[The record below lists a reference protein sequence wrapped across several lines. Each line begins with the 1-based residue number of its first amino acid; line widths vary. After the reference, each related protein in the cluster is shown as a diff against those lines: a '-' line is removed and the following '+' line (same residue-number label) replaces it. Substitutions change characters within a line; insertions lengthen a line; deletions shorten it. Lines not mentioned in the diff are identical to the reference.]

1 MRHITTSFLLIS
13 VSLLFTGCGGGG
25 SASLRPSDF
34 ETPEYERQAG
44 LRLINAS
51 SVYARGGTGKG
62 VTVGVFDSGANPSHP
77 ALAGKYRLISG
88 WRGDSDTEDDG
99 GHGSHVAGII
109 AARKNGS
116 EMHGVAYE
124 AELAS
129 YKINYD
135 SDTFWQDYA
144 NGINY
149 LRSNDVLIVNHSW
162 GSKFTSILDLSSED
176 IDDQSNAIRAAKDYA
191 DADGVQVWITHN
203 HEWDQPTWQAG
214 LPYLIPELEDG
225 WLAVT
230 AVGNNGELASY
241 ANKCGV
247 AAAWCIAAP
256 GGDFDT
262 GGGIYSTVLDG
273 MYEEYHGTSM
283 AAPHVSGAL
292 AVLKSMFPNLSY
304 QDVRDRVLYTADKS
318 GIYADTLIFGQGLLD
333 LDTASKP
340 VGGTNFALGA
350 YDAGKVVTTAGA
362 RIALPSAALARYFEG
377 RTMIVLDSFQRAPF
391 EVPVDAFAGSAGGY
405 LSMDDLGLRK
415 PERTWQVEDEDTV
428 ALAIA
433 GTDFQARGVS
443 DGAYFMGSGHGS
455 RVTEGLAHLVGVS
468 LPHGRFRMAE
478 DALGVTLGFSS
489 GAGEIYASAAAG
501 GETEKLGDT
510 GYGIVGWSPR
520 TVMSASFVPSGSGEV
535 IGASL
540 ASGLSRPMGFE
551 GAGAFEL
558 TGNSVELAY
567 SHNLV
572 SHNAFRLDV
581 AGRLAHLA
589 TAASPLVRIGD
600 AVLAATELDLSMRLM
615 PKVTFNARL
624 GVERSVASSTGS
636 IRVASSID
644 EDGRLTYDDI
654 AIDGSE
660 LLEFDSISVA
670 VSYAHGP
677 GTQFGAGVMAVR
689 DGFGEID
696 GIAGARA
703 ELRF

>member
-25 SASLRPSDF
+25 SASLRPSDSAPLRPSDF

-51 SVYARGGTGKG
+51 SAYARGGTGKG
-62 VTVGVFDSGANPSHP
+62 VTVGVFDSGANPNHP
-77 ALAGKYRLISG
+77 DLARKYRLISG
-88 WRGDSDTEDDG
+88 WRGDSDTEDDD

-109 AARKNGS
+109 AARKDGS
-116 EMHGVAYE
+116 GMHGVAYE

-129 YKINYD
+129 YKIDYD
-135 SDTFWQDYA
+135 SATFWQDYA
-144 NGINY
+144 NGIDY

-162 GSKFTSILDLSSED
+162 GSTDRSILDLSSED
-176 IDDQSNAIRAAKDYA
+176 IGGQGIRAARDYA

-214 LPYLIPELEDG
+214 LPYLIPELENG

-247 AAAWCIAAP
+247 AADWCIAAP
-256 GGDFDT
+256 GGDFET

-273 MYEEYHGTSM
+273 MYEEYDGTSM
-283 AAPHVSGAL
+283 AAPHVSAAL

-304 QDVRDRVLYTADKS
+304 QELRKRVLDTANKS
-318 GIYADTLIFGQGLLD
+318 GIYADTLIYGQGLLD
-333 LDTASKP
+333 LVTASRP

-391 EVPVDAFAGSAGGY
+391 EVPVDAFAGSSGGY

-415 PERTWQVEDEDTV
+415 PERMWQVEDEDTV

-433 GTDFQARGVS
+433 GTDFQVRGVS

-501 GETEKLGDT
+501 GGTDKLGDT

-567 SHNLV
+567 SHNLL

-581 AGRLAHLA
+581 AGRLALPVPHI
-589 TAASPLVRIGD
+589 SS
-600 AVLAATELDLSMRLM
+600 LDLCCHEAEVIRIRHA
-615 PKVTFNARL
+615 VRRR
-624 GVERSVASSTGS
+624 RSWPRAGCSRAT
-636 IRVASSID
+636 RVARRA
-644 EDGRLTYDDI
+644 GRVCGP
-654 AIDGSE
+654 AIRRGERATRPPRPD
-660 LLEFDSISVA
+660 V
-670 VSYAHGP
+670 
-677 GTQFGAGVMAVR
+677 GVGRGCASGR
-689 DGFGEID
+689 
-696 GIAGARA
+696 R
-703 ELRF
+703 